1 MTQKIILVIED
12 DPDIRLTLKD
22 ILEDEGYLVLEASNG
37 QEGLQALELG
47 AQPDLIFLD
56 AMMPV
61 KNGSAFRADQLEN
74 AHWAK
79 IPTIVM
85 SAARDIESQPGLGNT
100 GCILRKPVDLDE
112 LLGLTHQFL
121 N

>member
-1 MTQKIILVIED
+1 MAQKIVLLIED
-12 DPDIRLTLKD
+12 DQDIRLTLKD

-37 QEGLQALELG
+37 QEGLRALELG
-47 AQPDLIFLD
+47 ARPDLIFLD

-74 AHWAK
+74 TLWAK

-85 SAARDIESQPGLGNT
+85 SAARDIESQPGLNT
-100 GCILRKPVDLDE
+100 TDHILKKPVDLDE
-112 LLGLTHQFL
+112 LLGLAHRYL